1 MDIMKNILKYAAV
14 AAIASLSII
23 SCRVNRES
31 KMEMDPKEVV
41 ETFSRAIA
49 SGDFEKASSLCDTVS
64 MRTYLENWI
73 SIRKEM
79 EEKDSS
85 ILAIASSILSE
96 AGITIESSEK
106 TETGR
111 AVYYRIEAE
120 GKSKRK
126 MAALKKEEGE
136 WRVEAITDVI

>member
-1 MDIMKNILKYAAV
+1 MNIMKNILKYASV
-14 AAIASLSII
+14 AAIAALSIV
-23 SCRVNRES
+23 SCKSSQESHREL
-31 KMEMDPKEVV
+31 EPEEVV
-41 ETFSRAIA
+41 ETFSRAIV
-49 SGDFEKASSLCDTVS
+49 SGDFEKAASLSDTVS
-64 MRTYLENWI
+64 MRTYLENCI
-73 SIRKEM
+73 SIWKEM
-79 EEKDSS
+79 QEKDSS

-120 GKSKRK
+120 GKNKRK

-136 WRVEAITDVI
+136 WRVEAITDII

>member
-1 MDIMKNILKYAAV
+1 MNIMKNILKYVYV
-14 AAIASLSII
+14 AAIAALSIV
-23 SCRVNRES
+23 SCRSSQESHREL
-31 KMEMDPKEVV
+31 EPEEVV
-41 ETFSRAIA
+41 ETFSRAIV
-49 SGDFEKASSLCDTVS
+49 SGDFEKAASLSDTVS
-64 MRTYLENWI
+64 MRTYLENCI
-73 SIRKEM
+73 SIWK
-79 EEKDSS
+79 EKDSS

-120 GKSKRK
+120 GKNKRK

-136 WRVEAITDVI
+136 WRVEAITDII